1 MFCNI
6 QYSEN
11 FATNMVDARMLD
23 HLSKKEL
30 EKFLGVT
37 RKFHQAS
44 VVHGI
49 HLLRMMKYDR
59 QVSTSIKLYLLFIK
73 GKPGKMK

>member
-1 MFCNI
+1 
-6 QYSEN
+6 
-11 FATNMVDARMLD
+11 MVDARMLD

-59 QVSTSIKLYLLFIK
+59 QVDKCRILIFQEIFITRCSQEYSY
-73 GKPGKMK
+73 KMRN

>member
-1 MFCNI
+1 
-6 QYSEN
+6 
-11 FATNMVDARMLD
+11 MVDARMLD

-59 QVSTSIKLYLLFIK
+59 QVSARFCCCARSVYCRLGQRIL
-73 GKPGKMK
+73 M

>member
-1 MFCNI
+1 
-6 QYSEN
+6 
-11 FATNMVDARMLD
+11 MVDARMLD

-59 QVSTSIKLYLLFIK
+59 QVSSGFCCFTRFPYHHFSQRNLLID
-73 GKPGKMK
+73 G